1 MKERLMDIGQWAVDQ
16 ARGKGVQAES
26 FVLHSEDLTVDIVD
40 GQVETLKE
48 AEEIGLGIRVFQG
61 KRTGFAFTTDLSQQA
76 VMDAIDQAMNGARYT
91 ADDEY
96 NSLPEVSA
104 VYPTID
110 TYDPA
115 IEKTGME
122 AKIELAREVERQAKA
137 YDKRIKV
144 IERAGYEESRYSVA
158 VINSSGIKAFQ
169 KAAYCGIYIFLVAE
183 ENGDAQTGFSTQAFR
198 HYQELDPVFVG
209 REGAMTAVRSLGA
222 RTAPS
227 RMMPCILE
235 PYVMTNF
242 LGILAG
248 SFGADAVQKGKS
260 ALAGKVGQEVAS
272 SILTLVDDGIY
283 EKGVAS
289 FPFDGEGW
297 PSQRTVLVDK
307 GVLKGYLYDT
317 YTANKDK
324 TRSTGNGI
332 RGSFRGLPAVG
343 TTNFYVEPGTVSPE
357 KLREDMANGLY
368 ITEVMGM
375 HTANP
380 ISGDFSVG
388 ASGMMIENGQISY
401 PVRGLTIAGNLYG
414 FLKDIEG
421 LGSDLRFFGDTG
433 SPSVMVK
440 SLSVAGD

>member
-1 MKERLMDIGQWAVDQ
+1 MDIGQWAVEQ
-16 ARGKGVQAES
+16 AHGKGVQAES
-26 FVLHSEDLTVDIVD
+26 FVLHSEDLSVDVVD

-61 KRTGFAFTTDLSQQA
+61 KHTGFAFTTDLSKQA
-76 VMDAIDQAMNGARYT
+76 VMDAIEKAINGAKYT

-96 NSLPEVSA
+96 NCLPA
-104 VYPTID
+104 VAESYPTID
-110 TYDPA
+110 TYDPI
-115 IEKTGME
+115 IETTDMD
-122 AKIELAREVERQAKA
+122 AKIELAREVERRAKA

-144 IERAGYEESRYSVA
+144 IERAGYEDSRYSVA
-158 VINSSGIKAFQ
+158 VINSSGVKVFQ
-169 KAAYCGIYIFLVAE
+169 KGAYCGIYVFLVAE
-183 ENGDAQTGFSTQAFR
+183 ENGDAQTGFSTQALR

-209 REGAMTAVRSLGA
+209 QEGAMTAVRSLGA
-222 RTAPS
+222 KSAPS

-242 LGILAG
+242 MGVLAG

-260 ALAGKVGQEVAS
+260 ALAGKLGQEVAS
-272 SILTLVDDGIY
+272 SIVTLVDDGIY

-297 PSQRTVLVDK
+297 PSQRTLLLEK
-307 GVLKGYLYDT
+307 GVLHGFLYDT
-317 YTANKDK
+317 YTACKDK

-332 RGSFRGLPAVG
+332 RGSFRGLPSVG
-343 TTNFYVEPGTVSPE
+343 TTNLYVEPGLLTPE
-357 KLREDMANGLY
+357 KLREDMTNGFY

-388 ASGMMIENGQISY
+388 ASGMMIENGQITY
-401 PVRGLTIAGNLYG
+401 AVRGVTIAGNLYD

-421 LGSDLRFFGDTG
+421 LGSDLRFFGGTG
-433 SPSVMVK
+433 SPSVRVK
-440 SLSVAGD
+440 ALSIGGE